1 MYSKRPEYTGK
12 CQSCFALN
20 YTSQIYVV
28 VAVFAE
34 VIFLVLYYP
43 MYFFPF
49 LIMKRTLESGTDVPE
64 GK

>member
-43 MYFFPF
+43 MYFFSVLDYEENF
-49 LIMKRTLESGTDVPE
+49 
-64 GK
+64 GKWYRCS